1 LHDIIEKLLKA
12 MAMKKIPFSFLV
24 GDLPTYKT
32 VVKLKAET
40 PVQLQVAFHQQMSYI
55 HAIYKR
61 FKGSGIADILVAA
74 GAIVKGSIDHALQCK
89 HYRRGVRCIILF
101 H

>member
-1 LHDIIEKLLKA
+1 MHDIIEKLLKA

-24 GDLPTYKT
+24 GDLPTYET
-32 VVKLKAET
+32 VVKLKAES

-55 HAIYKR
+55 HAIHKR

-74 GAIVKGSIDHALQCK
+74 GAIVEGSIDHALQCK